1 MRRLLIAAVVVVL
14 SACSGGGGSHEVTMP
29 AEHVFEPATITIK
42 AGESVTWTNASNE
55 QHTVTADESALP
67 DGATYFSS
75 GDAAGE
81 KAANDDL
88 AHELILPD
96 GEYSH
101 TFETPGRYSYYCIL
115 HLSDGMKGTVVV
127 EK

>member
-1 MRRLLIAAVVVVL
+1 MRRVLIAAAIVL
-14 SACSGGGGSHEVTMP
+14 LGACSGGEDHTVTMP
-29 AEHVFEPATITIK
+29 SEHVFEPATITIK
-42 AGESVTWTNASNE
+42 AGESVTWTNGSNE

-67 DGATYFSS
+67 EGAPYFSS
-75 GDAAGE
+75 GDADGE

-88 AHELILPD
+88 AQELILPD
-96 GEYSH
+96 GEYAH
-101 TFETPGRYSYYCIL
+101 TFETPGRYAYYCIL